1 VFPPPRSNPS
11 IRLERTLRMQRR
23 THAAFAAALVLCAA
37 RADDGTAGPKRR
49 EISILYNVNN
59 GGYVEPCG

>member
-1 VFPPPRSNPS
+1 
-11 IRLERTLRMQRR
+11 MQRR